1 MVGLTSIYFVIEY
14 SDYMWIICGL
24 NIMIDVKNQV
34 SIYSKLHGVSFCVIR
49 GSGLLMLFSGCK
61 VSRRVLSLLTL
72 ETSGT
77 ELRLP

>member
-1 MVGLTSIYFVIEY
+1 
-14 SDYMWIICGL
+14 
-24 NIMIDVKNQV
+24 MIDVKNQV
-34 SIYSKLHGVSFCVIR
+34 SIYSKLHGVSFYVIR

-77 ELRLP
+77 ELRLPWATTSGEFRFMVQSI